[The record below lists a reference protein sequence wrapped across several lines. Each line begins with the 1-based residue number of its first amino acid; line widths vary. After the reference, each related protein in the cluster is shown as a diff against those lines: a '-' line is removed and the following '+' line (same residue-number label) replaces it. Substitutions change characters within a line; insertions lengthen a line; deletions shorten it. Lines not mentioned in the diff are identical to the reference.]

1 MCSRSLQNSNGASC
15 CVISRFTRSGR
26 REWLMLLRTLLFLI
40 LLLVPLVSFPQERKK
55 VGVVL
60 SGGGAKGLAH
70 IGVLK
75 VIERAGIP
83 VDYVVGTSMGAI
95 VGGLYS
101 IGYDAAT
108 LDSLVR
114 KQDWRYLLSDMVEP
128 RNQSM
133 RERYNQS
140 TYLLSR
146 PVIRTT
152 GLVAEGGLISGHNLA
167 NLFSW
172 LTVGY
177 HDSIN
182 FDNLPIPFACV
193 ATNMVDYSEVVF
205 RSGWLTQAMRASMA
219 IPGVFTPVRMDS
231 MVLVDG
237 GLKNNYPVDVAR
249 SMGADVIIGVT
260 LQKPARKSSEL
271 NTAFD
276 ILLQLVDF
284 SVKNKFDENVSHT
297 DVQMAVDT
305 KNYTSMSFS
314 PRAIDSLIILGE
326 EAAMAQWDSLIALK
340 RTIGIDS
347 SYVVQHI
354 RRPSDVLE
362 PHKVRLLEI
371 DFEGVS
377 NGDRRYLSRKFGI
390 NEGDSVTSETLESVM
405 TSLRS
410 DLMYSSAEYSL
421 RQMAGGYWLRIMAGK
436 RKVTQLNLGVRFD
449 TEETVALQANSEFR
463 LPIRLPVDV
472 SATGRLGRRYMANVS
487 ATVMPANWRNWTVDY
502 TFRYNDI
509 NIYEGGKRDFNVTYD
524 YHSVKLG
531 LISFNLRN
539 LTLDIA
545 ARWENYNYG
554 TTLLGKTRSGMV
566 FADEHLYS
574 YNFWLHYNSEN
585 DRYFTTRGASLE
597 TGYSLYTDDFVH
609 YRSADPVHV
618 VYGRWR
624 VAMRLS
630 DRFVIQPAAY
640 GRFLLGNEMPWCLSN
655 FIGGDYAGHYI
666 EQQLPFAGV
675 GNVEVAENSFVAVG
689 LKLQQRIMDNNYI
702 IARASF
708 ALNADRLR
716 NLLDN
721 PLMNGYQLSWAYNSM
736 FGPVNANLGYS
747 SKTKRVLFYLNLGFE
762 F

>member
-1 MCSRSLQNSNGASC
+1 MYSLRFHMTL
-15 CVISRFTRSGR
+15 ISAFSIFLRAMRPKWQRTKPERALLLA
-26 REWLMLLRTLLFLI
+26 LMLF
-40 LLLVPLVSFPQERKK
+40 VSLMTFSQERKK

-60 SGGGAKGLAH
+60 SGGGAKGMAH

-101 IGYDAAT
+101 IGYDAST

-133 RERYNQS
+133 REKYNQS

-146 PVIRTT
+146 PIIRTS
-152 GLVAEGGLISGHNLA
+152 GLTAEGGLISGHNLS

-193 ATNMVDYSEVVF
+193 ATDMVNYSEVVF
-205 RSGWLTQAMRASMA
+205 RSGWLSQAMRASMA
-219 IPGVFTPVRMDS
+219 IPGVFTPVRIDS

-249 SMGADVIIGVT
+249 SMGADIIIGVT

-284 SVKNKFDENVSHT
+284 SVKNKFDDNVSHT
-297 DVQMAVDT
+297 DVNVAVDT
-305 KNYTSMSFS
+305 ENYTSMSFS
-314 PRAIDSLIILGE
+314 PRAIDSLITIGE
-326 EAAMAQWDSLIALK
+326 HAAMAQWDSLMKLK
-340 RTIGIDS
+340 RAIGIDS
-347 SYVVQHI
+347 SYVSPRIHRSVGIFKPQ
-354 RRPSDVLE
+354 
-362 PHKVRLLEI
+362 KVRLVEV
-371 DFEGVS
+371 DFIGVS
-377 NGDRRYLSRKFGI
+377 NGDSRYLKRKYGI
-390 NEGDSVTSETLESVM
+390 REGDSISSETLESVM
-405 TSLRS
+405 ASLRS

-421 RQMAGGYWLRIMAGK
+421 RQMPGGYWLRVVAGR
-436 RKVTQLNLGVRFD
+436 RKMTQLNLGVRFD

-463 LPIRLPVDV
+463 LPIRLPVEV

-509 NIYEGGKRDFNVTYD
+509 NIYEDGRRDFNVTYD

-539 LTLDIA
+539 FTLDVA
-545 ARWENYNYG
+545 ARWENYDYG
-554 TTLLGKTRSGMV
+554 TTLIGEDRSGMV
-566 FADEHLYS
+566 FDDEHLYS
-574 YNFWLHYNSEN
+574 YNLWLHYNSEN

-609 YRSADPVHV
+609 YRSANPVHV
-618 VYGRWR
+618 VSGRWR
-624 VAMRLS
+624 FAMGLT
-630 DRFVIQPAAY
+630 DRFIVQPLVY
-640 GRFLLGNEMPWCLSN
+640 GRMLIGNEMPWCLTN
-655 FIGGDYAGHYI
+655 FIGGDFAGHYV
-666 EQQLPFAGV
+666 EQQLPFAGI
-675 GNVEVAENSFVAVG
+675 GNVEVAENSFVAAG

-702 IARASF
+702 MARATF
-708 ALNADRLR
+708 ALNADKPR
-716 NLLDN
+716 NLLHN
-721 PLMNGYQLSWAYNSM
+721 PLLHGYQLTWAYNSM
-736 FGPVNANLGYS
+736 FGPVNGNVGYS
-747 SKTKRVLFYLNLGFE
+747 SKTRRVFFYLNLGFE